1 MWRRRLKLT
10 AVLAVLL
17 AGLWLYQGYQ
27 GWANLSRFNLT
38 QPWYRRLPGS
48 TAIESW
54 LLGTHT
60 MATVHGSPVAITK
73 STLQRDFGMDV
84 LLVNRGQTY
93 RLLTACFLHNSI
105 FHIMFN
111 LGYLY
116 TLAPLEVGCRG
127 AFLSTFLLSG
137 IAGNLAFLHFGQARY
152 ALGASGGICGLIGFE
167 LVSLLRSRRTREFNL
182 LLRSAFGMLV
192 MGIFLPGMA
201 VFAARHAGKLSSGN
215 QLKNYSLAVEF
226 NSCATW
232 CHAGGLSAGFLI
244 AFLVAR
250 RSGYRAPI
258 LPWPLLM
265 GLLSLAP
272 AGREFLSLEL
282 NLGLSV
288 QGSGCQANE
297 STMLETDIMT
307 FTVLQGILKAGLHLF
322 FCSAHCWLNGIPP
335 GKSSVP
341 SSVQNGRL
349 GALCCTC
356 AKVCLT

>member
-1 MWRRRLKLT
+1 MLAPCSPPPLGVPGAVVGWKIPSGEPLKASQQLMHGGPLGGHHLLLSAAALMGSSQLVLASACARAARSRGPEGIPIYNQLREMWRRRLKLT

-192 MGIFLPGMA
+192 MGIFLPG
-201 VFAARHAGKLSSGN
+201 
-215 QLKNYSLAVEF
+215 
-226 NSCATW
+226 CATW

-272 AGREFLSLEL
+272 AGREFLSTLIKAL
-282 NLGLSV
+282 WIGV
-288 QGSGCQANE
+288 QQ
-297 STMLETDIMT
+297 
-307 FTVLQGILKAGLHLF
+307 
-322 FCSAHCWLNGIPP
+322 P
-335 GKSSVP
+335 
-341 SSVQNGRL
+341 
-349 GALCCTC
+349 GAL
-356 AKVCLT
+356 ARGYSL